1 MIVSVCVRAR
11 VCVVFTE
18 SKEYKEE
25 NDTHNL

>member
-1 MIVSVCVRAR
+1 MI

-25 NDTHNL
+25 KKNSKNL